1 MSTLPASNLPPIDQ
15 ALVPASV
22 RNGDPAAQQAYQA
35 GLGFEQILV
44 QQLAQEMASTAT
56 GSSDGSGADG
66 TDGST
71 DGTDGTS
78 GLMGSDPANS
88 MYAQLLPTALSS
100 GIMSAGGMGIAQQL
114 ALGLD
119 PTLLSPPASGTSSG
133 TSTTTSSSG
142 GVAPS
147 PSGGA
152 A

>member
-15 ALVPASV
+15 ALLPASV
-22 RNGDPAAQQAYQA
+22 RSGDQTAQQAYQA
-35 GLGFEQILV
+35 GLGFEQMLV
-44 QQLAQEMASTAT
+44 QQLAQQMASTAT
-56 GSSDGSGADG
+56 GSNGSDGSEG

-71 DGTDGTS
+71 DSTS

-119 PTLLSPPASGTSSG
+119 PTLLSRPATSTSSG
-133 TSTTTSSSG
+133 TSTVASSSG
-142 GVAPS
+142 GVSPS

>member
-44 QQLAQEMASTAT
+44 QQLAQEMTSTA
-56 GSSDGSGADG
+56 GGSDGS
-66 TDGST
+66 DGSDST
-71 DGTDGTS
+71 DSTS

-114 ALGLD
+114 AAGLD
-119 PTLLSPPASGTSSG
+119 PTLLSPPASSTSSG
-133 TSTTTSSSG
+133 TSSATSSTG
-142 GVAPS
+142 GAAPS